1 MTNKN
6 ILLENQKLNLTKF
19 LLIFRK
25 IYIMR
30 KLLSIYI
37 LSLITIFSCNNSTDT
52 NEEFNFFAEKFQ
64 DIQVLRY
71 QIPGFDE
78 LNLNQKKLVYYL
90 TEAGLAGRDIMYD
103 QNYRHNLSIRR
114 ALEKIYTNY
123 DGDKRADEWNNF
135 EVYLKRIWFANGI
148 HHHYSNDKF
157 DPNFSKEYLE
167 YLLSETGTKLNK
179 DAFEVIF
186 NENDSKKVNR
196 DQSKGLVIGSAV
208 NFYGDDVTEKDV
220 DDFYSNKKSPDPNKP
235 LSFGLNSKL
244 VRENGELIEKT
255 YKIDGMYSSSIEKII
270 FWIEKAKEVSENEK
284 QKKAFDLLIEYYK
297 TGDLKTW
304 DDYNIAWVETTEGDV
319 DYINGFIEVYNDPK
333 GYRGSYESVVQIK
346 DFEMSR
352 KMSAI
357 SEDAQWFEDNSTIM
371 DEHKKKN
378 VVGISYNTVN
388 VAGESGDAS
397 PSTPIGINLP
407 NANWIRANHGSKSI
421 SLGNILFA
429 YGQAGSSGRLEE
441 FGYDKEGIELEKKYG
456 KEADNLHTSLHEV
469 IGHASGQ
476 LVEGV
481 GTPKETLKSYA
492 STLEEARA
500 DLVGLY
506 FIPDKKMEELGVAH
520 SSEEMGRVS
529 YDDYIRNGLM
539 TQLIRIKLGDDIEQ
553 SHMRNRQTVSKWVY
567 EKGKPENVIEKIVE
581 NGKTYFVINDYKRLR
596 SLFGELLREVQRIKS
611 EGDYEAGKNLIE
623 KYGVTVDKELHAEIL
638 KRNEKFNTAPY
649 SGFINPELVPV
660 LNDSNEIIDIKVVQ
674 PKDFATQMLDYAKK
688 YTTLPDYN

>member
-1 MTNKN
+1 
-6 ILLENQKLNLTKF
+6 
-19 LLIFRK
+19 
-25 IYIMR
+25 MR

-37 LSLITIFSCNNSTDT
+37 LSIITLFSCNNNS
-52 NEEFNFFAEKFQ
+52 EAVKEFNFFAEKFE

-78 LNLNQKKLVYYL
+78 LNLNQKKLVYFL

-123 DGDKRADEWNNF
+123 DGNKNTNEWKNF
-135 EVYLKRIWFANGI
+135 EVYLKRVWFANGI

-157 DPNFSKEYLE
+157 DPNFSKEYLKN
-167 YLLSETGTKLNK
+167 LLTETDTKLNQE
-179 DAFEVIF
+179 AFDVIF
-186 NENDSKKVNR
+186 NDNDLKKVNR
-196 DQSKGLVIGSAV
+196 DQSKGLVLGSAV
-208 NFYGDDVTEKDV
+208 NFYGEDITEKDI
-220 DDFYSNKKSPDPNKP
+220 DSFYSSKKSPDPNKP

-244 VRENGELIEKT
+244 VRENGELVERT
-255 YKIDGMYSSSIEKII
+255 YKVGGLYSSSIEKII
-270 FWIEKAKEVSENEK
+270 YWIEKAREVAENEK
-284 QKKAFDLLIEYYK
+284 QKEAFDLLIEYYR
-297 TGDLKTW
+297 TGDLKVW

-357 SEDAQWFEDNSTIM
+357 SEEAQWFEDNSTIM

-476 LVEGV
+476 IVEGV

-567 EKGKPENVIEKIVE
+567 EKGKRENVIEKIVE
-581 NGKTYFVINDYKRLR
+581 NEKTYFVINDYKKLR

-623 KYGVTVDKELHAEIL
+623 NYGVKIDQDLHAEVL

-660 LNDSNEIIDIKVVQ
+660 FNDSNEIIDIKVVQ
-674 PKDFATQMLDYAKK
+674 PKDFATQMISYAKK

>member
-19 LLIFRK
+19 LLIFPK

-37 LSLITIFSCNNSTDT
+37 LSLITIFSCNNTTDT

-78 LNLNQKKLVYYL
+78 LNINQKKLVYYL

-123 DGDKRADEWNNF
+123 DGDKRVDDWNNF

-220 DDFYSNKKSPDPNKP
+220 DDFYSTKKSPDPNKP

-270 FWIEKAKEVSENEK
+270 FWIEKAKEVAENEK

-581 NGKTYFVINDYKRLR
+581 NGKTYFVINDYTRLR

-623 KYGVTVDKELHAEIL
+623 KYGVKVDKELHAEIL

-660 LNDSNEIIDIKVVQ
+660 LNDSNEIIDIKIIQ

>member
-1 MTNKN
+1 
-6 ILLENQKLNLTKF
+6 
-19 LLIFRK
+19 
-25 IYIMR
+25 MR

-37 LSLITIFSCNNSTDT
+37 LSIITLFSCNNNS
-52 NEEFNFFAEKFQ
+52 EAIKEFNFFAEKFE

-78 LNLNQKKLVYYL
+78 LSLNQKKLVYFL

-123 DGDKRADEWNNF
+123 DGNKNADEWKSF

-157 DPNFSKEYLE
+157 DPNFSKEYLKN
-167 YLLSETGTKLNK
+167 LLIETDTQLNQE
-179 DAFEVIF
+179 AFDVIF
-186 NENDSKKVNR
+186 NDNDIKKVNR
-196 DQSKGLVIGSAV
+196 DQSKGLVLGSAV
-208 NFYGDDVTEKDV
+208 NFYGEDITEKDI
-220 DDFYSNKKSPDPNKP
+220 DSFYSSKKSPDLNKP
-235 LSFGLNSKL
+235 ISFGLNSKL
-244 VRENGELIEKT
+244 VRENGELVERT
-255 YKIDGMYSSSIEKII
+255 YKVGGLYSSSIEKII
-270 FWIEKAKEVSENEK
+270 YWIEKAREVAENEK
-284 QKKAFDLLIEYYK
+284 QKKAFDLLIEYYR
-297 TGDLKTW
+297 TGDLKVW

-357 SEDAQWFEDNSTIM
+357 SEEAQWFEDNSTIM

-421 SLGNILFA
+421 SLGNILYA

-441 FGYDKEGIELEKKYG
+441 FGYDKVGIELEKKYG

-476 LVEGV
+476 IVEGV

-553 SHMRNRQTVSKWVY
+553 SHMRNRQAVSKWVY

-581 NGKTYFVINDYKRLR
+581 NEKTYFVINDYEKLR
-596 SLFGELLREVQRIKS
+596 SLFGELLKEVQRIKS

-623 KYGVTVDKELHAEIL
+623 NYGVKIDQDLHAEVL
-638 KRNEKFNTAPY
+638 KRNEKFNIAPY

-674 PKDFATQMLDYAKK
+674 PKDFATQMISYAKK